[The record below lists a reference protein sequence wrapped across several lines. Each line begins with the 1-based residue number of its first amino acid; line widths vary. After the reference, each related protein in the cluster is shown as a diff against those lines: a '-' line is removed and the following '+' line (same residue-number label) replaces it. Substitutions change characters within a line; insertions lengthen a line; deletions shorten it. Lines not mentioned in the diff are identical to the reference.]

1 LTSGVVVQVAQSSQT
16 APVPPQNLDAEES
29 VLGAMMLS
37 PGAIGAVSEIL
48 DAGDFYRESHAK
60 VYRAAL
66 ALYARGEPVDAIT
79 LVDALEER
87 NELEDAGG
95 RVRIHELAALVPAT
109 ANAAHYAR
117 IVREMATL
125 RGLIRSGQEIARLGW
140 ERPGE
145 ARDLVDRAE
154 QVIFE
159 LSQARVTGEFAH
171 IEALLKESF
180 ERITALYEAGEDV
193 TGVPSG
199 FRDIDRLTSGFQPGN
214 LVIVAARPSMG
225 KSGLALCMAAN
236 IAVRRETPVALFT
249 LEMSKS
255 EVTQRLMCSE
265 AKVESQRLRNGKL
278 AADDWP
284 RLTAACDKLAKAP
297 IYVDDTGSITMMEIR
312 SKARRLKSK
321 EPNLGLIVVDYIQ
334 LMTSGATVE
343 NRVQEVSQISRNLKV
358 LARDLDVP
366 VLALSQLSRAV
377 EQRHD
382 KRPILSDLRESG
394 CLAGESRV
402 YLPDEGLYRPIREL
416 VGKTGFRVLAV
427 DEDTRKLEPRMVT
440 NAFSTGR
447 KPVYRLTTR
456 LGRVIRA
463 TGNHK
468 FLAFGSWR
476 RLDDMG
482 PGMEIAAPCGLPGPK
497 TLADERAGRAQF
509 PEWMGVVRETS
520 YRAPVPSDTWQCA
533 VRLVPAM
540 ADAVVTRGRLE
551 SGSATVLEA
560 EVENE
565 AAARVDWDEIVSI
578 EPDGDDDVY
587 DLTVEGF
594 HSFVAED
601 IVVHN
606 SIEQDADLVFFI
618 YRDEYYN
625 DETDQQG
632 IAEIHLAKHRNGPTG
647 TEKVAFMS
655 RYAKFAD
662 LAAG

>member
-1 LTSGVVVQVAQSSQT
+1 LSETPGNGSNRGVVAQVAQPSQT

-37 PGAIGAVSEIL
+37 PGAIGAVSEIV

-87 NELEDAGG
+87 GELEDAGG

-140 ERPGE
+140 ERPGD
-145 ARDLVDRAE
+145 AQDLVDKAE

-159 LSQARVTGEFAH
+159 LSQSRVTGEFAH
-171 IEALLKESF
+171 IEGLLKESF
-180 ERITALYEAGEDV
+180 ERITALYEAGEEI

-199 FRDIDRLTSGFQPGN
+199 FRDLDRLTSGFQPGN
-214 LVIVAARPSMG
+214 LIIMAARPSMG
-225 KSGLALCMAAN
+225 KSGLALCTAAN
-236 IAVRRETPVALFT
+236 IAVRRGIPVALFT

-334 LMTSGATVE
+334 LMTSGGTVE

-394 CLAGESRV
+394 
-402 YLPDEGLYRPIREL
+402 
-416 VGKTGFRVLAV
+416 
-427 DEDTRKLEPRMVT
+427 
-440 NAFSTGR
+440 
-447 KPVYRLTTR
+447 
-456 LGRVIRA
+456 
-463 TGNHK
+463 
-468 FLAFGSWR
+468 
-476 RLDDMG
+476 
-482 PGMEIAAPCGLPGPK
+482 
-497 TLADERAGRAQF
+497 
-509 PEWMGVVRETS
+509 
-520 YRAPVPSDTWQCA
+520 
-533 VRLVPAM
+533 
-540 ADAVVTRGRLE
+540 
-551 SGSATVLEA
+551 
-560 EVENE
+560 
-565 AAARVDWDEIVSI
+565 
-578 EPDGDDDVY
+578 
-587 DLTVEGF
+587 
-594 HSFVAED
+594 
-601 IVVHN
+601 

-647 TEKVAFMS
+647 TEKVAFLS

-662 LAAG
+662 LAAA